1 MVGYIIP
8 SDNVPMFI
16 SLLSW
21 PLVLIPKHM
30 WLSGDVE
37 RTRQT
42 QPGWAG
48 PGCPHE
54 RQKYQPWTRYA
65 LTDRGS
71 VMCTTDREQKFYI
84 FKWKRKMEAF
94 CKRNILVW
102 LVFFSS
108 MEGGLRSDIKDC
120 CCWTMT
126 GWCSAVCHRL
136 TVSHSQSLSLDISS
150 LSWPASSRQ
159 PGETR
164 GRSAP
169 S

>member
-1 MVGYIIP
+1 MMVGYIIP

-65 LTDRGS
+65 LTVRGAVHS
-71 VMCTTDREQKFYI
+71 QRRKLHTLH
-84 FKWKRKMEAF
+84 WKRKIGGILSQQQPPQD
-94 CKRNILVW
+94 CPCLVW
-102 LVFFSS
+102 RWT
-108 MEGGLRSDIKDC
+108 GKWYKC
-120 CCWTMT
+120 CCRAVL
-126 GWCSAVCHRL
+126 GWVSQSQSQSHTRSQSRYFQFCPARL
-136 TVSHSQSLSLDISS
+136 TAQL
-150 LSWPASSRQ
+150 
-159 PGETR
+159 
-164 GRSAP
+164 
-169 S
+169 